1 MIVGGGSKGWNKGGI
16 QARIANTLC
25 SIDKNLPFL
34 VGNEL
39 KIEMGITQ
47 L

>member
-1 MIVGGGSKGWNKGGI
+1 MIVGERVKAGIKGNSSENGKY
-16 QARIANTLC
+16 AML
-25 SIDKNLPFL
+25 IDKNLSFL

>member
-1 MIVGGGSKGWNKGGI
+1 M
-16 QARIANTLC
+16 L
-25 SIDKNLPFL
+25 IDKNLPFL

>member
-1 MIVGGGSKGWNKGGI
+1 M
-16 QARIANTLC
+16 L
-25 SIDKNLPFL
+25 IDKNLPFL

-39 KIEMGITQ
+39 KIEMSITQ